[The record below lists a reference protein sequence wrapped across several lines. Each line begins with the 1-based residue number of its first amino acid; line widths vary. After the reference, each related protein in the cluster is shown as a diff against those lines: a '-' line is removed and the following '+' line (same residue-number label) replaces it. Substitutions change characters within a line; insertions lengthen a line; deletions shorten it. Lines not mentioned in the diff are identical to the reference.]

1 MRQFNIPL
9 QFQQPPDDN
18 MVRLKDFMPK
28 TVILLIGTKSGM
40 SKTIQ
45 SRASS
50 ARTAPV
56 AAPKKV
62 ITPQIKFCPRWIQRG
77 NFLDTSF
84 QGTAFRFIRSND
96 GASDGSGCRK
106 IITLFCG
113 SFMPCV
119 IDGRACSMCSCYRF
133 YGRRHDSTE
142 TTRDMIARERART
155 THDTTKKG
163 ENTVFSISF

>member
-1 MRQFNIPL
+1 
-9 QFQQPPDDN
+9 
-18 MVRLKDFMPK
+18 MVRLKDIMPK

-62 ITPQIKFCPRWIQRG
+62 LLRLNSVHVGFSAGISWIHPSKGQRFASYAATTARRTAADVEKPCPLLWE
-77 NFLDTSF
+77 
-84 QGTAFRFIRSND
+84 
-96 GASDGSGCRK
+96 
-106 IITLFCG
+106 

-119 IDGRACSMCSCYRF
+119 IASTAVASSMCSCYRF

-142 TTRDMIARERART
+142 TTRDMIAKERART

-163 ENTVFSISF
+163 ENTVFSMSF